1 MKVLAKDAI
10 KQVRIQGEART
21 TPVGLV
27 LQAKVS
33 DKPHYTRVYK
43 ST

>member
-1 MKVLAKDAI
+1 MKDCKGRH

-33 DKPHYTRVYK
+33 DKPQYTRVYK